1 MERITRR
8 YAFELV
14 SKNFIGPAVDV
25 PAPDYGTGEREMAW
39 IADTY
44 QAMHPEQIDA
54 LGCVTGKPVS
64 QGGINGVGIAEHA
77 GDRRPAGSRSRS
89 GARTR
94 AASGH
99 CACSKA
105 RTARRPRRPTPSCVN
120 GACWSSPTSTRT
132 PGASSSPTSDGSLP
146 RGYRTRRRILPGA
159 RCLSLT
165 VGSMARAARER
176 LRWSRRFPLM
186 MRATTREA

>member
-77 GDRRPAGSRSRS
+77 GAIVDRQGLDPVQVREHVQQAGTVR
-89 GARTR
+89 
-94 AASGH
+94 
-99 CACSKA
+99 
-105 RTARRPRRPTPSCVN
+105 ARR
-120 GACWSSPTSTRT
+120 
-132 PGASSSPTSDGSLP
+132 
-146 RGYRTRRRILPGA
+146 
-159 RCLSLT
+159 
-165 VGSMARAARER
+165 RER
-176 LRWSRRFPLM
+176 PDDPGGRRHL
-186 MRATTREA
+186 A